1 LGTGLARTTV
11 VTATATDISLSSNR
25 VGDRDTSEVLKVQ
38 GLKKLVGFRINL
50 NNRGIQGREL
60 GDKVVTTFTLLF
72 LKLEGD
78 TGNRATGDTLHQM
91 GGETSNLVAKTLGL
105 NDGDL
110 VKDLLVDLE
119 IKSKTRIVLFNND
132 TRGLL
137 DSLGSI

>member
-38 GLKKLVGFRINL
+38 GLKELVGFRINL

-60 GDKVVTTFTLLF
+60 GHKVVTTLTLFF

-78 TGNRATGDTLHQM
+78 TGNRTTGDTLHQM

-110 VKDLLVDLE
+110 IKDLLVDLE